1 MLKLAALASVCMVT
15 VCALGCGGS
24 EHNARANAPANP
36 PTVTSAAVAGQHG
49 QTAQDPSGDEEP
61 VGVLIVSAEVVQRC
75 QSMQA
80 LKQSAN
86 PEDEHLWVAVL
97 QALADCMSGGGLR
110 GERVILTG
118 PQHPGNVVRWVL
130 GKMGVDTERI
140 EFIEATSPDGE
151 LFPVRIDIKPKQI
164 SETT

>member
-1 MLKLAALASVCMVT
+1 
-15 VCALGCGGS
+15 
-24 EHNARANAPANP
+24 
-36 PTVTSAAVAGQHG
+36 
-49 QTAQDPSGDEEP
+49 
-61 VGVLIVSAEVVQRC
+61 VSAEIVQRC

-80 LKQSAN
+80 LKQSSS

-97 QALADCMSGGGLR
+97 QALAECMKGGGLR

-118 PQHPGNVVRWVL
+118 PQHPGHVVRWVL
-130 GKMGVDTERI
+130 GKLGIDGERI

-151 LFPVRIDIKPKQI
+151 VFPVRIDIKPKQI